1 MLPVPL
7 RPIRTV
13 IWWQLIATAA
23 LTLIA
28 GLLAGVHGAISAAL
42 GGLVSVTAGL
52 GFAVVVALHRG
63 NSAAGA
69 LLTALRAEAV
79 KVALIVILLWL
90 VLTTYKDVVVL
101 GFIGTFAV
109 SIIIFGMAFFVRD
122 E

>member
-1 MLPVPL
+1 MLPVQL

-13 IWWQLIATAA
+13 MWWQLIATAA
-23 LTLIA
+23 LALIA
-28 GLLAGVHGAISAAL
+28 GSLSGVDGAISAAL
-42 GGLVSVTAGL
+42 GGLVSIFAGL

-69 LLTALRAEAV
+69 LVTALRAEAV
-79 KVALIVILLWL
+79 KLVLIVMLLWL

-109 SIIIFGMAFFVRD
+109 TIIIFGMAFFVRD